1 MPSPSEGQANGS
13 TMRDQDNKADPVSTT
28 TTAAAANKK
37 DEPADGATAGPGLQ
51 LVVSTD
57 AANYTGMQMKPW
69 RRRLVMLSLCLT
81 LFLGALDI
89 TIISTALPT
98 VARELHIDAQ
108 QYAWVG
114 SGYNLANTA
123 SMLVWTKV
131 SDIFGR
137 KPIIM
142 AAASF
147 FMVGSVVCARSV
159 SSTMLI
165 GGRVIQGL
173 GGGGS
178 FVLTTVIISDIFP
191 LEERAKYYGM
201 TGMVWGIAAAI
212 GPILGGVFAQAAGWR
227 WCFYINLPVDGIALV
242 FIFFFL
248 KVDIKKIPFVEGI
261 RSLDWTGFVL
271 VIGGTICF
279 LYGLEVGASNLS
291 PWGSAKVICL
301 ILFGF
306 ILLALFMVWE
316 ATMAKVPIIPFRVF
330 QERNNIAAYAVACL
344 HSFVFISF
352 DFFLPLYFQMI
363 LEFKPIIS
371 AVTLFALIFPLS
383 AATMSGSVIIRKT
396 GYYKFLIVGGSAIMC
411 LGNGLFILL
420 GPTVN
425 WPKVI
430 LFQIVAGLGAG
441 GMFQSPMIAL
451 QNYLRQRD
459 TAMAMAAYSF
469 LRNLFTSMSIVIGT
483 VLMQRS
489 MKSGSFVTSGGQG
502 GIDKDE
508 YMNALHVMWA
518 FYTGVTGLL
527 LIAGFFIRQKP
538 VTSPPGSGSD
548 AKTSP
553 KVGTGDDVE
562 KAVQTD
568 IQNKETLEAKEAAS
582 EK

>member
-1 MPSPSEGQANGS
+1 MPSPPEGQANGS
-13 TMRDQDNKADPVSTT
+13 TMTDHDNKADPVSTT
-28 TTAAAANKK
+28 TTATAANKE

-147 FMVGSVVCARSV
+147 FIVGSVVCARSV

-191 LEERAKYYGM
+191 LEERAKYYGL

-227 WCFYINLPVDGIALV
+227 WCCKSSQRASVYNLANKPVL
-242 FIFFFL
+242 
-248 KVDIKKIPFVEGI
+248 
-261 RSLDWTGFVL
+261 SLHQS
-271 VIGGTICF
+271 
-279 LYGLEVGASNLS
+279 ASRWN
-291 PWGSAKVICL
+291 
-301 ILFGF
+301 
-306 ILLALFMVWE
+306 
-316 ATMAKVPIIPFRVF
+316 
-330 QERNNIAAYAVACL
+330 
-344 HSFVFISF
+344 
-352 DFFLPLYFQMI
+352 
-363 LEFKPIIS
+363 
-371 AVTLFALIFPLS
+371 
-383 AATMSGSVIIRKT
+383 
-396 GYYKFLIVGGSAIMC
+396 C
-411 LGNGLFILL
+411 LGVHLLFPQGRHQEDSLRRGHPQPGLDRFR
-420 GPTVN
+420 PRY
-425 WPKVI
+425 WR
-430 LFQIVAGLGAG
+430 
-441 GMFQSPMIAL
+441 
-451 QNYLRQRD
+451 YR
-459 TAMAMAAYSF
+459 
-469 LRNLFTSMSIVIGT
+469 
-483 VLMQRS
+483 
-489 MKSGSFVTSGGQG
+489 
-502 GIDKDE
+502 
-508 YMNALHVMWA
+508 
-518 FYTGVTGLL
+518 LL
-527 LIAGFFIRQKP
+527 LVR
-538 VTSPPGSGSD
+538 S
-548 AKTSP
+548 
-553 KVGTGDDVE
+553 
-562 KAVQTD
+562 
-568 IQNKETLEAKEAAS
+568 
-582 EK
+582 